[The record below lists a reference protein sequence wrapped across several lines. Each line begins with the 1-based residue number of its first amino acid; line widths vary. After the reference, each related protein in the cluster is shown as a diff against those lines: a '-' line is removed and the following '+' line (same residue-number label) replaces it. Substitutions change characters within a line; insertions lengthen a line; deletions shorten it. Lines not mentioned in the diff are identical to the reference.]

1 MNGWQRIVGHEW
13 AVETLQ
19 TALGSGHAGHAY
31 LITGPSQIGKTT
43 LALTV
48 AQALNCTAE
57 DQNQRPCGRC
67 RSCTLIA
74 AGRHPDVRLITGE
87 PSGRGN
93 LTIKIDQIRDLQ
105 RELNLTAT
113 EARHKI
119 AILRQF
125 ETANASAA
133 NAFLKTLEEP
143 PSHVILLLTAS
154 DADTLLPTI
163 TSRCRIIGL
172 RPLPGAQVTE
182 ALIERWQVEPDQAR
196 LLAHLADGRL
206 GWAVQAAQD
215 ETLVAERSERLN
227 ILERTLAETRV
238 GRFAVAATL
247 ANTPDTLPE
256 LLRLWL
262 SWWRDLTLLIYGQ
275 QEPEAI
281 SNLDCETELQLHAQ
295 EWTSQ
300 QALHS
305 LQRTEQAIWQLE
317 HNANARLV
325 LENLLLVYPYS
336 STAPAS
342 LVRETGRGVVI
353 T

>member
-1 MNGWQRIVGHEW
+1 MNGWRRIVGHEW

-48 AQALNCTAE
+48 AQALNCTDD
-57 DQNQRPCGRC
+57 DQDQRPCGRC

-74 AGRHPDVRLITGE
+74 AGRHPDVRLVTGE
-87 PSGRGN
+87 PSGRGKS
-93 LTIKIDQIRDLQ
+93 TIKIDQIRDLQ

-143 PSHVILLLTAS
+143 PSHVILLLTAN

-163 TSRCRIIGL
+163 TSRCQILGL
-172 RPLPGAQVTE
+172 RPLPAARVTE

-206 GWAVQAAQD
+206 GWAVKAAQD
-215 ETLVAERSERLN
+215 ETLIAERRERLN
-227 ILERTLAETRV
+227 ILERALAETRV

-247 ANTPDTLPE
+247 ANTPDSLPD
-256 LLRLWL
+256 LLRIWL
-262 SWWRDLTLLIYGQ
+262 SWWRDLTLLIYGR
-275 QEPEAI
+275 QELETI
-281 SNLDCETELQLHAQ
+281 SNLDRETELHLHAQ

-305 LQRTEQAIWQLE
+305 LQQTERAIWQLE
-317 HNANARLV
+317 HNANTRLV
-325 LENLLLVYPYS
+325 LENLLLVYPRS
-336 STAPAS
+336 SAGLAGM
-342 LVRETGRGVVI
+342 VGETDHGVAI